1 MVKFKVVR
9 LCKEE
14 AMTIVPTE
22 IARYDLEMAAEL
34 LRKAGYSVDD
44 KGVMV
49 TAVSDGKEIT
59 VYSSGRMV
67 VAGIDGKEEAGQV
80 AEAAYA
86 VLEPSR
92 ESLE

>member
-14 AMTIVPTE
+14 AMTIVPIA
-22 IARYDLEMAAEL
+22 IARYDLERAADL
-34 LRKAGYSVDD
+34 LRKAGYVVDD

-49 TAVSDGKEIT
+49 TAASGGKEIT
-59 VYSSGRMV
+59 VYPSGRMV
-67 VAGIDGKEEAGQV
+67 VAGIGDKEEAGQV

-86 VLEPSR
+86 LLEPSR
-92 ESLE
+92 ES

>member
-14 AMTIVPTE
+14 AMTIVPTT
-22 IARYDLEMAAEL
+22 IVRYDLEAAAEL

-49 TAVSDGKEIT
+49 TAASGRREVT
-59 VYSSGRMV
+59 VYPSGRMV

-80 AEAAYA
+80 AEAMYA
-86 VLEPSR
+86 ILEPSK
-92 ESLE
+92 EP